1 MINLNPRSEGSLLL
15 IIVILV
21 FVKELF
27 EWSSSELTVIESGL

>member
-1 MINLNPRSEGSLLL
+1 MINLNPRSEGSLFL